1 MAGALPVA
9 VPPAVRAATAH
20 DAAAREAFWI
30 GGERVGSVAKVHL
43 PALAAY
49 PQSLRIAADGVWLT
63 VPEAERDA
71 ALDRIARDL
80 HGSGLILG
88 WRDEI
93 YAVCVAPTQPP
104 LARIERAASRFWG
117 TLTFGTH
124 ANGYVA
130 AADGRPT
137 HLWVAQR
144 SLTKPTDPGL
154 FDNLIGGGVPHGQT
168 PLAALV
174 REGWEEAGLSPA
186 QMADARPGSVIRLLR
201 DIPEGLQ
208 HEWLYAYDLPL
219 PRGLTPQNRDGEVA
233 NFRLLP
239 VAEAIS
245 LAEGETMTVDAALVT
260 LDFALRH
267 SLLPAA
273 RQAEIAA
280 AMAGIALPVGPGV
293 AGTAPAEPRD

>member
-1 MAGALPVA
+1 MAGA
-9 VPPAVRAATAH
+9 VPAAVRAATAH
-20 DAAAREAFWI
+20 DASARVAFWI
-30 GGERVGSVAKVHL
+30 GGERVGSVAKAHL
-43 PALAAY
+43 GALAAF
-49 PQSLRIAADGVWLT
+49 PESLRIDADGFWLT

-71 ALDRIARDL
+71 ALDRIARAL
-80 HGSGLILG
+80 HAAGLILG
-88 WRDEI
+88 WRDET
-93 YAVCVAPTQPP
+93 YPVCTAPTQPP

-117 TLTFGTH
+117 TLTFGAH
-124 ANGYVA
+124 ANGYVT
-130 AADGRPT
+130 DDYDRPT

-144 SLTKPTDPGL
+144 SLTKPTDPGM

-219 PRGLTPQNRDGEVA
+219 PPGLVPQNRDGEVA

-239 VAEAIS
+239 VAEAIA

-260 LDFALRH
+260 LDFALRRR
-267 SLLPAA
+267 LLPAA
-273 RQAEIAA
+273 RQAELAAAVA
-280 AMAGIALPVGPGV
+280 AMAAV
-293 AGTAPAEPRD
+293 ASPAPAEPEG